1 MPDRWGASCGP
12 DQMKGEAICA
22 RQTEDLRKEDEC
34 YYSSLHRREPLLQMR
49 TTGRKRG
56 ECPPALSLLFLE
68 ACHAWAVDV
77 LCTEDLTHKSL
88 V

>member
-1 MPDRWGASCGP
+1 MPDRWCASCGP

-22 RQTEDLRKEDEC
+22 WQTENPHKGDKC
-34 YYSSLHRREPLLQMR
+34 YYSTLYRKELLLQMR
-49 TTGRKRG
+49 TTGRKWG
-56 ECPPALSLLFLE
+56 ECLPALSLIFLE

-77 LCTEDLTHKSL
+77 LHIEDLTHKSL